1 MRDDRTWRWQCAKKE
16 YQLGTSKKKIPGG
29 NLMLRLG
36 KTLSQAAVVAALVL
50 AAEFAPGALAQSYP
64 DRPIRLVIPF
74 AAGGPNDLLGRP
86 LAEKMSEALGQPIVI
101 ENKGG
106 AAGSLGTAFVAKA
119 APDGYMML
127 MTTGSFTGNVAISAS
142 PSYNPVADFAPITL
156 LAQSYGIVLMTRPDF
171 PAKTLTEFVA
181 LAKKYPGKFSYG
193 HAGVG
198 NVTYMAAELFS
209 KLAGIELLKIPY
221 RGSASFA
228 PDIMSGHVDV
238 GFMSTL
244 LAQTNLQGGQLRALG
259 ITGAQRA
266 PTLPDVP
273 TFQELGFKEMD
284 VSGYF
289 GLWFPAATPRER
301 VAVIHREAVKA
312 LQTPMLKKVLADSAV
327 RAIGSTPEEFSR
339 FLEDDMRWQIDIIKR

>member
-1 MRDDRTWRWQCAKKE
+1 
-16 YQLGTSKKKIPGG
+16 
-29 NLMLRLG
+29 MLRFG
-36 KTLSQAAVVAALVL
+36 SALSRAAAVAALVV
-50 AAEFAPGALAQSYP
+50 AAPPALAQTYP

-101 ENKGG
+101 ENRGG
-106 AAGSLGTAFVAKA
+106 AAGSLGTAFVAKS
-119 APDGYMML
+119 APDGYTLL
-127 MTTGSFTGNVAISAS
+127 MTTGSFTGNVAISAK
-142 PSYNPVADFAPITL
+142 PSYDPITDFVPITL

-171 PAKTLTEFVA
+171 PAKTLGEFVA

-198 NVTYMAAELFS
+198 NVTYAAAELFS

-221 RGSASFA
+221 RGTASFV
-228 PDIMSGHVDV
+228 PDIMSSHVNV

-244 LAQTNLQGGQLRALG
+244 LALPNVQGGQLRALG
-259 ITGAQRA
+259 ISGAQRA
-266 PTLPDVP
+266 PSMPDVP

-284 VSGYF
+284 VTGYF

-301 VAVIHREAVKA
+301 VARIHREAVKA
-312 LQTPMLKKVLADSAV
+312 LQTPLLKKVLDDSGV
-327 RAIGSTPEEFSR
+327 RAIGSTPEEFAR
-339 FLEDDMRWQIDIIKR
+339 FLEEDMRWQVDTIKRIGLQPQ